1 MFEFSDKMETV
12 ETWKPALDADGK
24 FVGLNHEAVFYDPD
38 AFVAPVRATFRFA
51 RRATMDDQN
60 RRYTYIEC
68 VSNIKNVNGQP
79 KQLSPNDPDFIDYYG
94 RPWAKNWEKWFEKDW
109 DKPESEGIPK
119 EILDIF
125 K

>member
-1 MFEFSDKMETV
+1 M
-12 ETWKPALDADGK
+12 
-24 FVGLNHEAVFYDPD
+24 FYDPD
-38 AFVAPVRATFRFA
+38 TFVAPVRATFRFA
-51 RRATMDDQN
+51 RRATLEDQD

-68 VSNIKNVNGQP
+68 VSNIKNVNGLP
-79 KQLSPNDPDFIDYYG
+79 KQLTPNDPDFVDYYG

-109 DKPESEGIPK
+109 EKPEDDPALK

>member
-1 MFEFSDKMETV
+1 
-12 ETWKPALDADGK
+12 
-24 FVGLNHEAVFYDPD
+24 
-38 AFVAPVRATFRFA
+38 VRATFRFA

-68 VSNIKNVNGQP
+68 LSNIKNVNGNP
-79 KQLSPNDPDFIDYYG
+79 KQLSLSDPDFIDYYG

-109 DKPESEGIPK
+109 DKPESESLPK
-119 EILDIF
+119 DILDIF